1 MAVLKYMNLLNTLY
15 MFLHFLGRVYS
26 DRRQYNFKEL
36 FCKIIILDYDYH
48 KYIVFCINC
57 LQKEITDNSH
67 LKS

>member
-26 DRRQYNFKEL
+26 LKRQYNFKFL
-36 FCKIIILDYDYH
+36 CKIKILDYDYH

-57 LQKEITDNSH
+57 LQNENMDNSH